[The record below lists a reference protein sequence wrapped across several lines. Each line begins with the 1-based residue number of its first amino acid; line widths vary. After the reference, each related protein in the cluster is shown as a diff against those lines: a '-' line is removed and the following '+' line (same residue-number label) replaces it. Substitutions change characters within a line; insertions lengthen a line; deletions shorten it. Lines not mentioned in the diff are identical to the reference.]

1 MVVPD
6 SSLETLEETSM
17 NKCTC
22 SGVCKRKTDFDNLV
36 EKIRLA
42 LGPSAG
48 IDSDEANCEHLINL
62 MRRYVSKELEW
73 SKYAFVDA
81 TRNYTRNFVDHGNG
95 KANLL
100 VLVWNPGKGSLIHD
114 HADSHCIMKILK
126 GSLVE
131 TLFDMPG
138 PNDEA
143 KPLKHKSFT
152 IYGENE
158 VAYISNKIGLHKISN
173 DDPDEIAVSLHL
185 YTPPWCEGEKTG
197 CYYFAPTTGK
207 KTLVNMSNYYS
218 VHGKKS

>member
-62 MRRYVSKELEW
+62 MRRYVSKESEW
-73 SKYAFVDA
+73 SKYAFVDT

-114 HADSHCIMKILK
+114 HADSHCIMK
-126 GSLVE
+126 
-131 TLFDMPG
+131 
-138 PNDEA
+138 
-143 KPLKHKSFT
+143 
-152 IYGENE
+152 
-158 VAYISNKIGLHKISN
+158 
-173 DDPDEIAVSLHL
+173 VSIWSRL
-185 YTPPWCEGEKTG
+185 
-197 CYYFAPTTGK
+197 A
-207 KTLVNMSNYYS
+207 S
-218 VHGKKS
+218 